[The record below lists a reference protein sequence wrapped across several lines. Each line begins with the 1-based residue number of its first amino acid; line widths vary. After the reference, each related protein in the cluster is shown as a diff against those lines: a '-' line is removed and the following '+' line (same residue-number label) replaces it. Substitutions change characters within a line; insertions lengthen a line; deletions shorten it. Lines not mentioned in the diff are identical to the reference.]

1 MNIQHIKG
9 FSHYFKSP
17 TNVGALVDGKN
28 VILIDS
34 GNDTDKGKKLY
45 KAMEADGLHLKGI
58 WNTHS
63 HADHWGGNHYLQGK
77 TGCRIWSSKIE
88 AAMINNNIL
97 EPFYLYGA
105 EPLKVLKNK
114 FLMAKECSCEIFDSD
129 FVDFEGNKIEIVDLK
144 GHSPGMLGFRT
155 QDGVFFTG
163 DALFSP
169 EIIDKYKL
177 MYSSDITCHLK
188 TLELLEESD
197 AEYYVLS
204 HGEICEAAG
213 LKDLIE
219 KNRNAID
226 RVNEILID
234 AMTKPASL
242 EELMLLSMEKLGV
255 SMNIGQYFLNRT
267 TISAHIS
274 HLCNEGYCV
283 PAMDKNRLV
292 YTRK

>member
-1 MNIQHIKG
+1 
-9 FSHYFKSP
+9 
-17 TNVGALVDGKN
+17 
-28 VILIDS
+28 
-34 GNDTDKGKKLY
+34 
-45 KAMEADGLHLKGI
+45 
-58 WNTHS
+58 
-63 HADHWGGNHYLQGK
+63 
-77 TGCRIWSSKIE
+77 
-88 AAMINNNIL
+88 MINNNIL